1 MSQDNIYQE
10 SKDHLY
16 NLSMEMRLWIRAARQ
31 YAKLTQEQLGEALG
45 VTKGN
50 ISAWENG
57 HHDASLE
64 QLNKVAEITKYPEAL
79 SAFVPSITSN
89 QDNWKQWPF
98 ERIDQK
104 KIRNLSKEQI
114 IILETALIMAATQFE
129 IDIKKT
135 SQS

>member
-1 MSQDNIYQE
+1 
-10 SKDHLY
+10 
-16 NLSMEMRLWIRAARQ
+16 MEMRIWIRAARQ

-64 QLNKVAEITKYPEAL
+64 QLNKIAEITRYPEAL
-79 SAFVPSITSN
+79 NAFVTPLSSV
-89 QDNWKQWPF
+89 QDNWNRWPF
-98 ERIDQK
+98 EKVDQE
-104 KIRNLSKEQI
+104 KIKNLSKDQI
-114 IILETALIMAATQFE
+114 IILETALVMAAAQFD
-129 IDIKKT
+129 IDIKKA